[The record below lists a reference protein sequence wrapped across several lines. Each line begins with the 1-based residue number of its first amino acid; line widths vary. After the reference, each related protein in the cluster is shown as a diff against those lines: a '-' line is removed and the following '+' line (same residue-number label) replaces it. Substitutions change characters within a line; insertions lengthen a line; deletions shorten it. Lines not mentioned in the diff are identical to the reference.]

1 MAQTE
6 AKTLAITGNGAVSL
20 AMKQVDPDV
29 VAAYPITPQTDVVQ
43 NFSQYVAN
51 GDVKAEF
58 VTAESEHSAMS
69 ACIGSA
75 AAGARTM
82 TATSSAGYALMV
94 EVCFV
99 AASMRLPIIMTTVN
113 RALSGPINIHCDH
126 SDSML
131 GRDSGWLQIYNE
143 DAQEAY
149 DATVMSFP
157 IAEHKDV
164 RLPLMNMYDG
174 FIISGAIGP
183 LKPLSAE
190 QVQEF
195 IGQAPDYPR
204 LLDAKNP
211 VTMGPFDG
219 LHGWYFEQK
228 IAQNIAMDN
237 ALDVIQD
244 TYDRFYELT
253 GRRYEHL
260 MKYRMDDAEIAVVV
274 ANSAAGNARGIVD
287 KLRSEGIKAGLIKL
301 RTFRPFPVKQYAEA
315 LADVKV
321 VGVMDRADSFGAPGG
336 PLYMEVLTSLYQEGQ
351 RAKAVNFI
359 YGLGGRDVF
368 PQNIEDV
375 YRRLDAIAKGE
386 QDAPRERIYVNAKGM

>member
-1 MAQTE
+1 MSPGRNQHAPRIRIHGGGIMSS
-6 AKTLAITGNGAVSL
+6 ANILAVTGNQAVAQ
-20 AMKQVDPDV
+20 AMKQIDPDV
-29 VAAYPITPQTDVVQ
+29 VAAYPITPQTDIVQ
-43 NFSQYVAN
+43 AFSQYVAD
-51 GDVKAEF
+51 GVVKAEL
-58 VTAESEHSAMS
+58 VPAESEHSAMS

-183 LKPLSAE
+183 LRPLSDE
-190 QVQEF
+190 
-195 IGQAPDYPR
+195 
-204 LLDAKNP
+204 
-211 VTMGPFDG
+211 
-219 LHGWYFEQK
+219 
-228 IAQNIAMDN
+228 
-237 ALDVIQD
+237 
-244 TYDRFYELT
+244 
-253 GRRYEHL
+253 
-260 MKYRMDDAEIAVVV
+260 AVK
-274 ANSAAGNARGIVD
+274 AFAGE
-287 KLRSEGIKAGLIKL
+287 S
-301 RTFRPFPVKQYAEA
+301 
-315 LADVKV
+315 
-321 VGVMDRADSFGAPGG
+321 PGG
-336 PLYMEVLTSLYQEGQ
+336 HSL
-351 RAKAVNFI
+351 
-359 YGLGGRDVF
+359 
-368 PQNIEDV
+368 P
-375 YRRLDAIAKGE
+375 
-386 QDAPRERIYVNAKGM
+386 

>member
-82 TATSSAGYALMV
+82 TATSSAGYALMW
-94 EVCFV
+94 EVVYV

-126 SDSML
+126 SDSMG
-131 GRDSGWLQIYNE
+131 GRDAGWIQIYNE

-157 IAEHKDV
+157 IAEHADI
-164 RLPLMNMYDG
+164 RLPLMNTVSY
-174 FIISGAIGP
+174 
-183 LKPLSAE
+183 
-190 QVQEF
+190 
-195 IGQAPDYPR
+195 
-204 LLDAKNP
+204 
-211 VTMGPFDG
+211 T
-219 LHGWYFEQK
+219 H
-228 IAQNIAMDN
+228 
-237 ALDVIQD
+237 
-244 TYDRFYELT
+244 LT
-253 GRRYEHL
+253 LPTKR
-260 MKYRMDDAEIAVVV
+260 
-274 ANSAAGNARGIVD
+274 IV
-287 KLRSEGIKAGLIKL
+287 
-301 RTFRPFPVKQYAEA
+301 
-315 LADVKV
+315 
-321 VGVMDRADSFGAPGG
+321 
-336 PLYMEVLTSLYQEGQ
+336 
-351 RAKAVNFI
+351 
-359 YGLGGRDVF
+359 
-368 PQNIEDV
+368 
-375 YRRLDAIAKGE
+375 
-386 QDAPRERIYVNAKGM
+386 